1 MTEQNQL
8 AKIVYSSLT
17 KEDLIFIA
25 NHEMAL
31 MTGVLQLIGRDYPM
45 FFYKDLSVENR
56 LRPQS
61 KEEN

>member
-1 MTEQNQL
+1 MTEQNLL
-8 AKIVYSSLT
+8 AERVYSSLT

-31 MTGVLQLIGRDYPM
+31 MTGLLQLIERDYPM
-45 FFYKDLSVENR
+45 FSYRHLSVEHR

-61 KEEN
+61 KEKN